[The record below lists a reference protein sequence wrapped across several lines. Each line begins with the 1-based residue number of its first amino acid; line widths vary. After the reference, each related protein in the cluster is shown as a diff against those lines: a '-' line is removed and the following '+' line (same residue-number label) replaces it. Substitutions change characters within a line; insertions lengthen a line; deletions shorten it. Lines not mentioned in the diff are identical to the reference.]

1 MIKRIKF
8 ALVALLSLLFLYSC
22 CVPCTNR
29 MNRPPKRAKKTSLS
43 KPIPTPP
50 KTAHIQVLKP
60 FKIKKQGLVA
70 SLHKKNK
77 NIKQYTIKGPAISLS
92 NQIEKLAKILYKQ
105 LPKDSAK
112 GPIIV
117 TTFVDLNN
125 FYRTCPLGRL
135 LTEELIGDLQRLGLN
150 IIEMRRS
157 NAIFVKQ
164 RFGEFALS
172 RDVNQLAKKWRVR
185 YILVGTY
192 FEKGGFLIINAR
204 LVSKKGDEII
214 SSASTIIN
222 VNRYIASLLTPTTTS
237 NIEPMTSI
245 PVKSLDS
252 IIKKTDKNSNVI
264 TINLNPPNKQS

>member
-1 MIKRIKF
+1 MFGKIQLGIII
-8 ALVALLSLLFLYSC
+8 LISILFLYAC
-22 CVPCTNR
+22 CIK
-29 MNRPPKRAKKTSLS
+29 PPVNKYQSKTTPLTKTVKKTVH
-43 KPIPTPP
+43 IQPP
-50 KTAHIQVLKP
+50 KTFRVKSKKIVLVR
-60 FKIKKQGLVA
+60 KKKSPKLIVK
-70 SLHKKNK
+70 S
-77 NIKQYTIKGPAISLS
+77 PALSFS
-92 NQIEKLAKILYKQ
+92 NQIEKLAKMLYKQ
-105 LPKDSAK
+105 LPKDCAK

-125 FYRTCPLGRL
+125 FYKTCPLGRL

-172 RDVNQLAKKWRVR
+172 RDVNQLAKKWQVR

-204 LVSKKGDEII
+204 LVSKKGDEIV

-222 VNRYIASLLTPTTTS
+222 VNQYIASLLTPTTTS
-237 NIEPMTSI
+237 DIEPITSI

-252 IIKKTDKNSNVI
+252 VIKKTDKNSNVI
-264 TINLNPPNKQS
+264 TIKLNPINKQS

>member
-1 MIKRIKF
+1 MKKRIKF
-8 ALVALLSLLFLYSC
+8 ALTAVFLTLFLYSC
-22 CVPCTNR
+22 CITTS
-29 MNRPPKRAKKTSLS
+29 PKVNKTYPIKKTSIS
-43 KPIPTPP
+43 KTTP
-50 KTAHIQVLKP
+50 KTAHIQIAKVI
-60 FKIKKQGLVA
+60 KIKRHKLVK
-70 SLHKKNK
+70 LHKKNK
-77 NIKQYTIKGPAISLS
+77 NIKQHTIKGPAISLS
-92 NQIEKLAKILYKQ
+92 NQIEKLAKMLYKQ

-172 RDVNQLAKKWRVR
+172 RDVNQLAKKWQVR

-204 LVSKKGDEII
+204 LVSKTGDEIV

-222 VNRYIASLLTPTTTS
+222 VNQYIASLLTPTTTS
-237 NIEPMTSI
+237 TIEPMTSI

-252 IIKKTDKNSNVI
+252 IIKKTDKNSDVI
-264 TINLNPPNKQS
+264 TINLNPANK

>member
-1 MIKRIKF
+1 MNKRIRF
-8 ALVALLSLLFLYSC
+8 GLVSVLLTLFLYSC
-22 CVPCTNR
+22 CITTT
-29 MNRPPKRAKKTSLS
+29 PKINKTCPVKKNNIS
-43 KPIPTPP
+43 KITP
-50 KTAHIQVLKP
+50 KTAHIQTSKA
-60 FKIKKQGLVA
+60 FKTKRQKLAQ
-70 SLHKKNK
+70 LHKKNK
-77 NIKQYTIKGPAISLS
+77 NIKQHILKGPAISLS
-92 NQIEKLAKILYKQ
+92 NQIEKLAKMLYKQ

-172 RDVNQLAKKWRVR
+172 RDVNQLAKKWQVR

-204 LVSKKGDEII
+204 LVSKKGDEIV

-222 VNRYIASLLTPTTTS
+222 VNQYIASLLTPTTTS

-252 IIKKTDKNSNVI
+252 IIKKTDKGSGVI
-264 TINLNPPNKQS
+264 TINLNPTNKQS

>member
-1 MIKRIKF
+1 MSKKVKNIILIIF
-8 ALVALLSLLFLYSC
+8 SVVVLSSC
-22 CVPCTNR
+22 YAIS
-29 MNRPPKRAKKTSLS
+29 PKTKTATVQSKPLTKTTKKLCYHTPKKIVRVKKTPSTLINTKIADKKPAAIVLS
-43 KPIPTPP
+43 E
-50 KTAHIQVLKP
+50 
-60 FKIKKQGLVA
+60 
-70 SLHKKNK
+70 
-77 NIKQYTIKGPAISLS
+77 
-92 NQIEKLAKILYKQ
+92 QIEKLAKMLYKQ
-105 LPKDSAK
+105 LPKDSAR

-125 FYRTCPLGRL
+125 FYKTCPLGRL
-135 LTEELIGDLQRLGLN
+135 LTEELIGDLQRLGLD

-172 RDVNQLAKKWRVR
+172 RDVNQLAKKWQVR

-204 LVSKKGDEII
+204 LVSKNGNEII

-222 VNRYIASLLTPTTTS
+222 VDPYIASLLTPTTTS
-237 NIEPMTSI
+237 NMEPITSI

-252 IIKKTDKNSNVI
+252 ITNKKNSNVI
-264 TINLNPPNKQS
+264 TIKLNPNNKQS

>member
-1 MIKRIKF
+1 MNKKIRLGLIF
-8 ALVALLSLLFLYSC
+8 VFLTLFLYSC
-22 CVPCTNR
+22 CITTS
-29 MNRPPKRAKKTSLS
+29 PKVNKTCPVKKTSIS
-43 KPIPTPP
+43 KTTP
-50 KTAHIQVLKP
+50 KTAHMQIAKV
-60 FKIKKQGLVA
+60 FKIKRHKLVK
-70 SLHKKNK
+70 LHKKNK
-77 NIKQYTIKGPAISLS
+77 NIKSHTVKGPAISLS
-92 NQIEKLAKILYKQ
+92 NQIEKLAKMLYKQ

-172 RDVNQLAKKWRVR
+172 RDVNQLAKKWQVR

-204 LVSKKGDEII
+204 LVSKKGDEIV

-222 VNRYIASLLTPTTTS
+222 VNQYVASLLTPTTTS

-252 IIKKTDKNSNVI
+252 IIKKNNKDSDVI
-264 TINLNPPNKQS
+264 TINLNPANKQS